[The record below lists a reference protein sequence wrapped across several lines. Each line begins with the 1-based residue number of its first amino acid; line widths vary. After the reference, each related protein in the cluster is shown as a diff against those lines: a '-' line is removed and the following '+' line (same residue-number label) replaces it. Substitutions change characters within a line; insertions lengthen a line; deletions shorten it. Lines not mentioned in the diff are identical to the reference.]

1 MGYAVQQKVINT
13 DRNEEKIYNDAKRF
27 EIEIFKKRLH

>member
-1 MGYAVQQKVINT
+1 MEYAVQQKLINT
-13 DRNEEKIYNDAKRF
+13 DGNEEKTYNDAKRF